1 MIILSTAAAAHV
13 KKCLLDRGKGVGIR
27 IGVRTSG
34 CSGLAYTLE
43 YVDEPKKDDHIFQSE
58 DVRIFVDPKS
68 LVYLDGMQLD
78 YQHNGLQSSFVFN
91 NPNSKGDCGCGESFY
106 V

>member
-43 YVDEPKKDDHIFQSE
+43 RYF
-58 DVRIFVDPKS
+58 
-68 LVYLDGMQLD
+68 LL
-78 YQHNGLQSSFVFN
+78 N
-91 NPNSKGDCGCGESFY
+91 
-106 V
+106 